1 MFMVPFEQDA
11 WEQTMKAVPG
21 QPLFDPAL
29 AQPSSDEESEQ
40 DQAADDAADG
50 AADVD
55 KEDASAR
62 GTPGTIH
69 FHVPE
74 LKEGTTYVA
83 RVSAYNQR
91 GYSKLS
97 DVSDAFEIITKA
109 QFLQQEREKQ
119 MKQLLG

>member
-1 MFMVPFEQDA
+1 MVPFEQDA
-11 WEQTMKAVPG
+11 WEQIMKAVPG

-29 AQPSSDEESEQ
+29 AVPSSDEESEG
-40 DQAADDAADG
+40 DQAGDTTA
-50 AADVD
+50 
-55 KEDASAR
+55 EDAVDANKEQGNTQ
-62 GTPGTIH
+62 GTAGTIH

-91 GYSKLS
+91 GYSDHS
-97 DVSDAFEIITKA
+97 DVSDSFEIITKA

>member
-1 MFMVPFEQDA
+1 MVPFEQDA
-11 WEQTMKAVPG
+11 WEQIMKAVPG

-29 AQPSSDEESEQ
+29 AVPSSDDESEQ
-40 DQAADDAADG
+40 DQAADDTVEAAAD
-50 AADVD
+50 AN
-55 KEDASAR
+55 KEQENTQ
-62 GTPGTIH
+62 GTAGMIK
-69 FHVPE
+69 FHLPE

-91 GYSKLS
+91 GYSDHS
-97 DVSDAFEIITKA
+97 DVSDSFEIITKA